1 MGSCLCLS
9 LSTGILFWFGVQYLW
24 LRRLFPS
31 GAESGRRGVFLKAV
45 VLLRPMGVFAFAE
58 GELVESVFFKKDPKV
73 IGEQLGMLRKGK
85 GVEAVQELATRLAS
99 KGYSEL
105 AFEDEVLASAFPADK
120 FSISVWAQTVNDTFD
135 TQAEHLAFE
144 SGYVSSA
151 QELRRILHDSFVELA
166 RQNVQE
172 ASSRRD
178 LMIIQAI
185 LTLDDLDKTFNLFAN
200 RLREWYGYHFPE
212 LSSIIAESDLYVRLI
227 ASLGDRINFTGE
239 KLKEDGVGEE
249 KTEQLDKAAQTSM
262 GASLR
267 KEDLEEIVEYA
278 EALLQLYKSRKEL
291 EDYLETVMREVA
303 PNTLELTGSTL
314 GARLI
319 AATGSIDNLAK
330 RSASTIQV
338 LGAEKALFRSLRSG
352 SRPPKHGLIFQHNE
366 VHQAPRW
373 QRGKIAR
380 ALAGKIAIAARL
392 DAYGGEYRGPELCQD
407 FEKRVKEIQE
417 RYPQPHARERRRDGR
432 S

>member
-1 MGSCLCLS
+1 
-9 LSTGILFWFGVQYLW
+9 
-24 LRRLFPS
+24 
-31 GAESGRRGVFLKAV
+31 
-45 VLLRPMGVFAFAE
+45 
-58 GELVESVFFKKDPKV
+58 
-73 IGEQLGMLRKGK
+73 
-85 GVEAVQELATRLAS
+85 
-99 KGYSEL
+99 
-105 AFEDEVLASAFPADK
+105 
-120 FSISVWAQTVNDTFD
+120 
-135 TQAEHLAFE
+135 
-144 SGYVSSA
+144 
-151 QELRRILHDSFVELA
+151 
-166 RQNVQE
+166 
-172 ASSRRD
+172 
-178 LMIIQAI
+178 
-185 LTLDDLDKTFNLFAN
+185 
-200 RLREWYGYHFPE
+200 
-212 LSSIIAESDLYVRLI
+212 
-227 ASLGDRINFTGE
+227 
-239 KLKEDGVGEE
+239 
-249 KTEQLDKAAQTSM
+249 
-262 GASLR
+262 
-267 KEDLEEIVEYA
+267 
-278 EALLQLYKSRKEL
+278 
-291 EDYLETVMREVA
+291 MREVA
-303 PNTLELTGSTL
+303 PNTLKLTGSTL